1 MTTAMAETAP
11 TGTTPGE
18 MRLSPLE
25 RRLLDEFQR
34 DFPLTPR
41 PYAEL
46 ARRLGSDEDT
56 VLAALTRL
64 QRQGLIARVGAVA
77 APHRIGW
84 STLAAMAVPKERL
97 DEVADLVNGF
107 AEVNHNY
114 ERDHALNLWFV
125 VTGRNREHVQGVLET
140 IAAETALAVLDLPLV
155 EAYRLDLGF
164 PLQWS

>member
-1 MTTAMAETAP
+1 MTEGTRAEA
-11 TGTTPGE
+11 
-18 MRLSPLE
+18 RLSPFE

-34 DFPLTPR
+34 DFPLTSR

-46 ARRLGSDEDT
+46 ARRLDSDEET
-56 VLAALTRL
+56 VLAALSRL
-64 QRQGLIARVGAVA
+64 RQQGLIARVGAVL

-84 STLAAMAVPKERL
+84 STLAAMTVPADRL
-97 DEVADLVNGF
+97 DEVAELVSGF

-114 ERDHALNLWFV
+114 EREHELNLWFV
-125 VTGRNREHVQGVLET
+125 VAGRDQTQVQDVLDT
-140 IAAETALAVLDLPLV
+140 ISAESGLTVLDLPLV